1 MGARLSRWG
10 KSFRRSVIP
19 QILDHGPKVVMGVG
33 ATMSLTWWG
42 AVEAQSSSGRLSLH
56 SHVFISAI
64 ALVVIG
70 FIAWV
75 TRVIVNDKK
84 RAENTTTLTSE
95 EVKGVRTLLAAK
107 GKEAPTTITGT
118 AAIPIGGILAT
129 AVGVGPI
136 TVTVPSGRPFG
147 ADPDKPFEFTTNSDP
162 QRIVLPEGGTVAAQL
177 SGVVNSISEVK
188 GHLTIGEDDQE

>member
-1 MGARLSRWG
+1 
-10 KSFRRSVIP
+10 
-19 QILDHGPKVVMGVG
+19 
-33 ATMSLTWWG
+33 
-42 AVEAQSSSGRLSLH
+42 
-56 SHVFISAI
+56 
-64 ALVVIG
+64 
-70 FIAWV
+70 
-75 TRVIVNDKK
+75 VNDKK

-162 QRIVLPEGGTVAAQL
+162 QRIVLPEGEP
-177 SGVVNSISEVK
+177 SPHS
-188 GHLTIGEDDQE
+188 